1 MEAEIKFEREK
12 LDGLVAVGTYLF
24 DAAQRLGVRLEDE
37 CGRRGECD
45 SCAVRVKS
53 GGEFLSE
60 ITEKEKEQLT
70 AKRRKNGE
78 RLACQAKVVAA
89 GEIVIMT
96 HKKKEEEKPEFEA
109 KREEYRK
116 QFEELPLEKK
126 ISSLL
131 ELEAV
136 ALSETLSFVVNS
148 PSHIV
153 GKIMDVMAE
162 FGFRLD
168 EREKDARR
176 PKEHK
181 NGSEKAENGDGA
193 KTQSEASSEES
204 VSEDANEITE
214 DETSA
219 DGETEAASE

>member
-12 LDGLVAVGTYLF
+12 LDGVVAVGTYLF
-24 DAAQRLGVRLEDE
+24 DAARRLGVRLEDE

-53 GGEFLSE
+53 GAEFLSE
-60 ITEKEKEQLT
+60 ITEKEKKQLT

-78 RLACQAKVVAA
+78 RLACQAKIVQA

-96 HKKKEEEKPEFEA
+96 HKKVEEEKPEFET
-109 KREEYRK
+109 KHEDYRK

-131 ELEAV
+131 ELEGV
-136 ALSETLSFVVNS
+136 ALSETLNFVVNS

-153 GKIMDVMAE
+153 GKIMDVMAQ
-162 FGFRLD
+162 FGFKKD
-168 EREKDARR
+168 ELEKEARR

-181 NGSEKAENGDGA
+181 TQNGKAA
-193 KTQSEASSEES
+193 KS
-204 VSEDANEITE
+204 
-214 DETSA
+214 
-219 DGETEAASE
+219 DGETAKKQNEKDADDAIEAENSDKKSL